1 MGVAPM
7 ATINQL
13 NEQNDRITE
22 LTNVLTHL
30 LGNRSLCDSSVT
42 CDLFFRYVEEV
53 KGHLEAT
60 DSDLY
65 SKLLTHKDRRV
76 NNLADRFLGGS
87 KEIKRIFAQY
97 LQKWCRMKRKELVI
111 GEYDEFLK
119 ETREMFELVL
129 DRIQD
134 EVEQLYPLI
143 RELKG
148 VERHVA

>member
-1 MGVAPM
+1 M

-30 LGNRSLCDSSVT
+30 LGTRSLCDSPIT

-65 SKLLTHKDRRV
+65 AQLLTHKDRRV
-76 NNLADRFLGGS
+76 NNLADRFMGGS

-119 ETREMFELVL
+119 ETHEMFELVL
-129 DRIQD
+129 NRIQD

-143 RELKG
+143 RE
-148 VERHVA
+148 VSSSRQRVA